1 VNRYS
6 LFAFVLCVVYGVA
19 YATGGDIKLPR
30 TPVLIPPDTTPV
42 PSSET
47 IGSLSADQ
55 FYVIESGTELIT
67 LTSPEGLLDIEA
79 TSGPIKVR
87 GLFVDGA
94 DKIETRTY
102 SSAFVYFVTAKASG
116 KTELIL
122 IPQGVTSQA
131 DIVRQVLTV
140 SGVGPKPP
148 PDDDTKPNPEPQPTV
163 KNVSIAIVEDT
174 MNRSPDM
181 AILMNQM
188 HAWTAFIDLGNDWR
202 AYDLT
207 TGEPKGKQAITDLNG
222 PAPGIVIYDKDTRK
236 MIHRGNMPATFAELK
251 TLIGGLT
258 GG

>member
-1 VNRYS
+1 MNRYA
-6 LFAFVLCVVYGVA
+6 LFAFSLFVIWGIA
-19 YATGGDIKLPR
+19 YATGCDITLPVA
-30 TPVLIPPDTTPV
+30 PVLVEPDTTPV

-55 FYVIESGTELIT
+55 FYVVESDTELIT
-67 LTSPEGLLDIEA
+67 LTSPEGFVDIEA
-79 TSGPIKVR
+79 SSGPIRVR

-94 DKIETRTY
+94 NKIETRIY
-102 SSAFVYFVTAKASG
+102 SSPFIYFVTAKASG

-122 IPQGVTSQA
+122 IPHGVTSQA

-140 SGVGPKPP
+140 SGGGPKPP
-148 PDDDTKPNPEPQPTV
+148 PDDDTKPKPQPTV

-188 HAWTAFIDLGNDWR
+188 HAWTAFVDSGNDWR
-202 AYDLT
+202 SYDLT

-222 PAPGIVIYDKDTRK
+222 PAPGIVIYDKANRT
-236 MIHRGNMPATFAELK
+236 MIHRGNMPATFAEFK
-251 TLIGGLT
+251 TLIGSLT

>member
-1 VNRYS
+1 MNRYS
-6 LFAFVLCVVYGVA
+6 LFAFALFVVYGVA
-19 YATGGDIKLPR
+19 YATGGDITLPR

-55 FYVIESGTELIT
+55 FYVVESDTELIT

-79 TSGPIKVR
+79 SSGPIKVR
-87 GLFVDGA
+87 GVFVDGA

-102 SSAFVYFVTAKASG
+102 TSPFVYFVTAKASG

-122 IPQGVTSQA
+122 IPTGITSQA

-148 PDDDTKPNPEPQPTV
+148 PDDDTKPKPQPTI

-188 HAWTAFIDLGNDWR
+188 HAWTAFVDSGNDWR
-202 AYDLT
+202 SYDLT

-222 PAPGIVIYDKDTRK
+222 PAPGIVIYDKANRT

-258 GG
+258 GQ